1 MRSFINPLLA
11 VLLAGTLAACSSTPT
26 KEETSSTETMPQ
38 QQTETMPAQPVEKPA
53 PMKPETSSMPLTADN
68 FYNNP
73 ANYTGT
79 TDTKVIYFA
88 FDSDTVP
95 AAAFET
101 LRAHATYL
109 KNNPDAK
116 VRLEGNADER
126 GTREYN
132 VALSERRAKAV
143 MKFLRVQ
150 GVPASQLQTVG
161 YGEEKPAAFGH
172 TEMDWAKNRRVV
184 IDYMAG
190 RP

>member
-1 MRSFINPLLA
+1 MRSSFINPLLA
-11 VLLAGTLAACSSTPT
+11 LLVAGTLAACSSTPT
-26 KEETSSTETMPQ
+26 QEGTSATETMPQ
-38 QQTETMPAQPVEKPA
+38 QSETQPIENSSSVQPENTGMPV
-53 PMKPETSSMPLTADN
+53 TADN

-88 FDSDTVP
+88 FDSDAVP
-95 AAAFET
+95 PAAFET

-109 KNNPDAK
+109 KNNPNAR
-116 VRLEGNADER
+116 VRLEGNTDER

-143 MKFLRVQ
+143 RQFLRVQ
-150 GVPASQLQTVG
+150 GVPASQLSIVG

-190 RP
+190 NP

>member
-1 MRSFINPLLA
+1 MRSFINPFFALVLA
-11 VLLAGTLAACSSTPT
+11 TALAACSSTPT
-26 KEETSSTETMPQ
+26 EEDTSATEAAPQ
-38 QQTETMPAQPVEKPA
+38 QTQTAPTQPVEPVA
-53 PMKPETSSMPLTADN
+53 PVKPETSSIPLTADN
-68 FYNNP
+68 FYNHP
-73 ANYTGT
+73 SNYDGT
-79 TDTKVIYFA
+79 TDTRIIYFA
-88 FDSDTVP
+88 FDSNTVP

-109 KNNPDAK
+109 KNNANAK

-143 MKFLRVQ
+143 EKFLRVQ
-150 GVPASQLQTVG
+150 GVPASQIEIVA

-184 IDYMAG
+184 INYLSG